1 MDVSISAV
9 IAQAINFGIMFWL
22 FSKFAAKPLAKAIEE
37 RRSLIHK
44 LENAEDSYAEK
55 IQEANKE
62 AEKIIRE
69 GLKKKETIIHE
80 AQELAKQ
87 KQEKIEEQARIQAKK
102 IAENAERQAKV
113 LHDDL
118 EKNFESSIKK
128 TSLLVIK
135 KLLDSDKD
143 IQSAYIEKAIK
154 DIK

>member
-9 IAQAINFGIMFWL
+9 IAQVINFGIMFWI
-22 FSKFAAKPLAKAIEE
+22 FNKFAAKPLSKAIEE
-37 RRSLIHK
+37 RRSLIQK

-62 AEKIIRE
+62 VEKIIRE
-69 GLKKKETIIHE
+69 WLEKKEMIINE
-80 AQELAKQ
+80 AQEIAKQ
-87 KQEKIEEQARIQAKK
+87 KQEKIEEQAKIQANKVL
-102 IAENAERQAKV
+102 ENAEKQAKV

-118 EKNFESSIKK
+118 EKNFESSIKR
-128 TSLLVIK
+128 TSLLVVK
-135 KLLDSDKD
+135 KLLDSDKN